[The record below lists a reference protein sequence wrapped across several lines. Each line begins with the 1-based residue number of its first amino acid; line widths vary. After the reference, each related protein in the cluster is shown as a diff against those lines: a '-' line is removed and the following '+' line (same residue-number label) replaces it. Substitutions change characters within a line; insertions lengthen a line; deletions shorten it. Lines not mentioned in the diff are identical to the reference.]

1 MNNSDKKP
9 LLVKLCEFFV
19 EDRKR
24 IIPNRKHLPIIP
36 KDSVR
41 PKSLENKQQKH
52 QTNRSTTPI
61 DTIRAPTVLKVIS
74 NSTFEGHSDIDISES
89 TNNNAK
95 KENDTGLLFKVG
107 RFVCSKLPGIL
118 ETKPTCIKCKRVKCM
133 KTSVNNGTGVTK
145 HSSSKTVLLKRRNKS
160 PLTTSYNNL
169 KRSRSSKSS
178 DRKPHKPTKLKREI
192 EIDEPDQNIGL
203 LNVLAEEEER
213 KLVSQAEDTRS
224 KKERYGYPAYYYF
237 VDDVKTLKNAGN
249 TTSLFQSIE
258 LLARCLVEVWDEMTT
273 DEKYPYFLRMQEAE
287 YQKKR
292 KWFLEN
298 KK

>member
-1 MNNSDKKP
+1 
-9 LLVKLCEFFV
+9 
-19 EDRKR
+19 
-24 IIPNRKHLPIIP
+24 
-36 KDSVR
+36 
-41 PKSLENKQQKH
+41 
-52 QTNRSTTPI
+52 
-61 DTIRAPTVLKVIS
+61 
-74 NSTFEGHSDIDISES
+74 
-89 TNNNAK
+89 
-95 KENDTGLLFKVG
+95 
-107 RFVCSKLPGIL
+107 
-118 ETKPTCIKCKRVKCM
+118 M